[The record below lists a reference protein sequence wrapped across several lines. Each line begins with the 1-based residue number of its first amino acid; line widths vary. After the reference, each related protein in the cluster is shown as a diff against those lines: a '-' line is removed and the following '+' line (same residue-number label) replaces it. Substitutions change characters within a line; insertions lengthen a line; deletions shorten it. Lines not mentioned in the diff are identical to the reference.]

1 MASTASQPQS
11 DTSGNVRVCVRFCPS
26 TAELA
31 WSVQD
36 DGRLQQLDVNGRP
49 VTTYGLGEYI
59 IHDMEHNI

>member
-1 MASTASQPQS
+1 MASVPQPQS

-36 DGRLQQLDVNGRP
+36 DGQLQQLDVTGRP
-49 VTTYGLGEYI
+49 VTTYGLGK
-59 IHDMEHNI
+59 